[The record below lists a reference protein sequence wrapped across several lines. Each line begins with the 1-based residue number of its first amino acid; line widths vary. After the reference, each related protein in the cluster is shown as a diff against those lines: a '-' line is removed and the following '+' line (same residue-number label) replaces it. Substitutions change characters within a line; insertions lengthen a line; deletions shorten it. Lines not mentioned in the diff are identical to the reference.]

1 MEPVEERAS
10 AAAHAPR
17 PRSQG
22 DQVAFLSRLAGG
34 LAHEIKN
41 PLSTIAI
48 NLALLEE
55 EWTRAAAGRNPSA
68 PELTPREQRSL
79 KRVKTLQREVTR
91 MEHIVEE
98 FLRFAHGAQIN
109 RAPHDLAA
117 LVGELLEFVEPQD
130 AQQGIRHHVDLPVG
144 LPLVMVDETAFKQAV
159 LNLLVNARQAM
170 PDGGELIVRLRRD
183 GNWAELSITDTGLGM
198 GPDALAH
205 CFDEYWSDKKG
216 GTGLGLPTARR
227 IIEEH
232 GGSIAVVSEK
242 GRGTSFSIF
251 VPLLVEIA
259 RAPRP
264 QSDGEPGADP
274 RDDTSRDPRDERR
287 APEARA

>member
-1 MEPVEERAS
+1 
-10 AAAHAPR
+10 
-17 PRSQG
+17 
-22 DQVAFLSRLAGG
+22 
-34 LAHEIKN
+34 
-41 PLSTIAI
+41 
-48 NLALLEE
+48 
-55 EWTRAAAGRNPSA
+55 
-68 PELTPREQRSL
+68 
-79 KRVKTLQREVTR
+79 
-91 MEHIVEE
+91 
-98 FLRFAHGAQIN
+98 
-109 RAPHDLAA
+109 
-117 LVGELLEFVEPQD
+117 
-130 AQQGIRHHVDLPVG
+130 
-144 LPLVMVDETAFKQAV
+144 MVDETAFKQAV

-264 QSDGEPGADP
+264 QADGEPGADLQ
-274 RDDTSRDPRDERR
+274 DDTSRDPRDERR
-287 APEARA
+287 APGTRA